1 MAPRKRWQ
9 RWKVKPHFGPY
20 FDISIFFC
28 YAACQEEK
36 LLLKKLLFIDQE
48 VFVPITLQRFLFWKR
63 PAWRLLRKCW
73 LVQCWNVI
81 SGSDQAFL
89 HFLAAWL
96 HRKNEPK
103 KKTRIDRDEEQLAF
117 YGSKKSCLIYFQIC
131 PRQAAAAFF
140 MVLLAEKRG
149 EANSSQQLPTKTDKT
164 VKKSPWNLLC
174 SEHPRRV
181 FWGDDDTYKYYAH
194 LQGQQTWSADQ
205 TELNE
210 DFCV

>member
-1 MAPRKRWQ
+1 MTFQVLTFWTLVTNYMAPRKRWQ

-117 YGSKKSCLIYFQIC
+117 YGSKKKLFDLFPDMSTTSCCCFLYGFIGGKA
-131 PRQAAAAFF
+131 R
-140 MVLLAEKRG
+140 RG
-149 EANSSQQLPTKTDKT
+149 EQQPTTT
-164 VKKSPWNLLC
+164 N
-174 SEHPRRV
+174 
-181 FWGDDDTYKYYAH
+181 
-194 LQGQQTWSADQ
+194 
-205 TELNE
+205 
-210 DFCV
+210 